1 MTPLILLLIGMAV
14 VLGGILVLKLHPFVA
29 LIGAAFAVAFLTP
42 VELRE
47 DYATFQEMSESGSEA
62 FLAKTAPKRVVE
74 EFGSGCGKV
83 GIVVAMA
90 AIIGK
95 CLLESGSA
103 QRMVHSLLSLVG
115 MARAHIAFL
124 ISGFVLAV
132 PVFFDTVF
140 FLLVPLARAA
150 FRQTREN
157 YLLYIMCIVAGGTMA
172 HSLVPPTPGP
182 LFAAEAL
189 GVGFGTMALG
199 GIIVGIF
206 TVTFGYFFAR
216 WVNSRHPIEMRE
228 EIGHDEAPPQPS
240 SGEGYVGKLP
250 PLWLALLPVA
260 FPVAL
265 LAMGTILPFYAVW
278 ATETQWPVPSE
289 GLQNLAAVL
298 GDKNLA
304 LTLAAGVAMLAL
316 AWQHRRNADTAENR
330 TPLKDTLQAALMSG
344 AVIVLIT
351 AAGAAFGGMLKQT
364 GIAASLQEWGR
375 SSSTALLPLVFV
387 LTALVRTAQ
396 GSATVAMLTAAPVA
410 ASFIGPDLSFHP
422 VYLALAVG
430 CGSKPIPWMNDSGFW
445 IVTRMSGFKESETL
459 RTITPM
465 MSLMGVVGLVV
476 VMIGAWLLPGFF
488 GL

>member
-1 MTPLILLLIGMAV
+1 MSPLILLLIGMAV
-14 VLGGILVLKLHPFVA
+14 VLGGILVCKAHPFVA
-29 LIGAAFAVAFLTP
+29 LIGAAFVVAFLTP
-42 VELRE
+42 TGLRE
-47 DYATFQEMSESGSEA
+47 QFVAFEGMDAEDGAA
-62 FLAKTAPKRVVE
+62 FLGKTAPKRVVE
-74 EFGSGCGKV
+74 AFGSGCGKV
-83 GIVVAMA
+83 GIVIAMA

-103 QRMVHSLLSLVG
+103 QRIVQSLLALVG
-115 MARAHIAFL
+115 MARAHFAFL
-124 ISGFVLAV
+124 VSGFVLAV

-140 FLLVPLARAA
+140 LLLVPLARAA
-150 FRQTREN
+150 FRRTKEN

-182 LFAAEAL
+182 LLAAEAL
-189 GVGFGTMALG
+189 GVNFGTMALG

-206 TVTFGYFFAR
+206 TVSFGYFFAR
-216 WVNSRHPIEMRE
+216 WVNKRSPIEMRE
-228 EIGHDEAPPQPS
+228 IAPGNEQVSQPS
-240 SGEGYVGKLP
+240 GEEYVGELP
-250 PLWLALLPVA
+250 PLWLALLPIA
-260 FPVAL
+260 LPVAL
-265 LAMGTILPFYAVW
+265 LALGTALPFYVAWAV
-278 ATETQWPVPSE
+278 AKENWPVPGE
-289 GLQNLAAVL
+289 TVQGVVAVL

-304 LTLAAGVAMLAL
+304 LTISAGVAMVAL
-316 AWQHRRNADTAENR
+316 TWQHRRSAGVDR

-351 AAGAAFGGMLKQT
+351 AAGAAFGGVLKQT
-364 GIAASLQEWGR
+364 AIAANLQEWGR
-375 SSSTALLPLVFV
+375 SSSTWMLPLVFV

-410 ASFIGPDLSFHP
+410 ASFVGPETGFHP

-476 VMIGAWLLPGFF
+476 VMLGAWLEPEFF

>member
-14 VLGGILVLKLHPFVA
+14 VLGGILVGKLHPFVA
-29 LIGAAFAVAFLTP
+29 LIGAAFVVAFLTP

-47 DYATFQEMSESGSEA
+47 EFAQFGKMSEAASDA

-74 EFGSGCGKV
+74 AFGSGCGKV
-83 GIVVAMA
+83 GIVIAMA

-103 QRMVHSLLSLVG
+103 QRIVQSLLSLVG

-124 ISGFVLAV
+124 ISGFTLAI

-150 FRQTREN
+150 TRRTKEN

-189 GVGFGTMALG
+189 KVNFGTMALG
-199 GIIVGIF
+199 GIIVGVF

-216 WVNSRHPIEMRE
+216 WMNRRSPIPMRE
-228 EIGHDEAPPQPS
+228 DIDDGGS
-240 SGEGYVGKLP
+240 SGASEEFTGNLP
-250 PLWLALLPVA
+250 PLWLALLPIA

-265 LAMGTILPFYAVW
+265 LALGTILPFYSAW
-278 ATETQWPVPSE
+278 AAEKGWPVPV
-289 GLQNLAAVL
+289 QPIQQTVAVL

-316 AWQHRRNADTAENR
+316 AWQHRRNPADNR
-330 TPLKDTLQAALMSG
+330 APLKDTLQTALMSG

-351 AAGAAFGGMLKQT
+351 AAGAAFGDVLQQT
-364 GIAASLQEWGR
+364 GIASSLQEWGR
-375 SSSTALLPLVFV
+375 KSSTALLPLVFL

-396 GSATVAMLTAAPVA
+396 GSATVAMVTAAPIA
-410 ASFIGPDLSFHP
+410 ASFTGPDLAFHP
-422 VYLALAVG
+422 VYLALAIG

-445 IVTRMSGFKESETL
+445 IITRMSGFKESETL

-465 MSLMGVVGLVV
+465 MSLMGLCGLVV
-476 VMIGAWLLPGFF
+476 VMIGAWLLPEFFF
-488 GL
+488 GR

>member
-1 MTPLILLLIGMAV
+1 MTPLILLFIGMAV
-14 VLGGILVLKLHPFVA
+14 VLGGILVFKLHPFVA
-29 LIGAAFAVAFLTP
+29 LIGAAFVVAFLTP
-42 VELRE
+42 LELRE
-47 DYATFQEMSESGSEA
+47 TFVQFEKMSDSSAEA
-62 FLAKTAPKRVVE
+62 FLAETAPKRVVE
-74 EFGSGCGKV
+74 AFGSGCGKV
-83 GIVVAMA
+83 GIVIAMA

-103 QRMVHSLLSLVG
+103 QRMVQALLSLVG

-150 FRQTREN
+150 YRKTNEN

-182 LFAAEAL
+182 LLAAEAM

-199 GIIVGIF
+199 GIIVGAF
-206 TVTFGYFFAR
+206 TVTFGYLFAR
-216 WVNSRHPIEMRE
+216 WVNRRHPIPMRE
-228 EIGHDEAPPQPS
+228 EANDGDATSRS
-240 SGEGYVGKLP
+240 SGEEYAGKLP

-260 FPVAL
+260 LPVVL
-265 LAMGTILPFYAVW
+265 LATGTILPFYVDW
-278 ATETQWPVPSE
+278 ATASGWPVPT
-289 GLQNLAAVL
+289 LVFKNFVAVL

-316 AWQHRRNADTAENR
+316 TWQHRRNAEVQNR
-330 TPLKDTLQAALMSG
+330 TPLKDTLQSALMSG

-351 AAGAAFGGMLKQT
+351 AAGAAFGGVLKQT
-364 GIAASLQEWGR
+364 GIAASLQDWGR
-375 SSSTALLPLVFV
+375 GSSTSLLPLVFV

-410 ASFIGPDLSFHP
+410 ASFIGPDLNFHP

-465 MSLMGVVGLVV
+465 MSLMGVCGLAV
-476 VMIGAWLLPGFF
+476 VMVGAWLLPGFF

>member
-1 MTPLILLLIGMAV
+1 
-14 VLGGILVLKLHPFVA
+14 
-29 LIGAAFAVAFLTP
+29 
-42 VELRE
+42 
-47 DYATFQEMSESGSEA
+47 MSESASDA
-62 FLAKTAPKRVVE
+62 FVARTAPKRVVE
-74 EFGSGCGKV
+74 AFGSGCGKV
-83 GIVVAMA
+83 GIIIAMA

-103 QRMVHSLLSLVG
+103 QRIVQSLLSIVG

-124 ISGFVLAV
+124 ISGFVLAI

-150 FRQTREN
+150 TRRTKEN

-189 GVGFGTMALG
+189 KVSFGTMALG
-199 GIIVGIF
+199 GIIVGGF
-206 TVTFGYFFAR
+206 TVAFGYFFALWMNR
-216 WVNSRHPIEMRE
+216 RSPIPMRE
-228 EIGHDEAPPQPS
+228 DIDDGGS
-240 SGEGYVGKLP
+240 SGGSEEFTGNLP
-250 PLWLALLPVA
+250 PLWLALLPIA

-265 LAMGTILPFYAVW
+265 LALGTILPFYSSW
-278 ATETQWPVPSE
+278 ATEKGWPVPAQSI
-289 GLQNLAAVL
+289 QQTVAVL

-316 AWQHRRNADTAENR
+316 AWQHHRNPADNR
-330 TPLKDTLQAALMSG
+330 APLKDTLQIALMSG

-351 AAGAAFGGMLKQT
+351 AAGAAFGDVLQQT
-364 GIAASLQEWGR
+364 GIASSLQEWGR
-375 SSSTALLPLVFV
+375 KSSTALLPLVFL

-396 GSATVAMLTAAPVA
+396 GSATVAMVTAAPIA
-410 ASFIGPDLSFHP
+410 ASFTGPDLAFHP
-422 VYLALAVG
+422 VYLALAIG

-445 IVTRMSGFKESETL
+445 IITRMSGFKESETL

-465 MSLMGVVGLVV
+465 MSLMGLCGLVV
-476 VMIGAWLLPGFF
+476 VMIGAWLLPDFFF
-488 GL
+488 GR